1 MTEESKTKLDV
12 VLNALYESISF
23 KSGGS
28 PDLVKLKSLFVDG
41 ARLIRTDKEN
51 ITQMSVDDF
60 IQNYKSRIDSG
71 EIKEFSEFEISRKTD
86 NFGRIMQVFS
96 TYGTDFKTA
105 EGRLTMRGINSIQL
119 IEVDNDWK
127 VATILWYPE
136 DEDTKIPPKYIK

>member
-1 MTEESKTKLDV
+1 MTEETKAKLDV
-12 VLNALYESISF
+12 VLKALYESISF

-41 ARLIRTDKEN
+41 ARLIRADKEN
-51 ITQMSVDDF
+51 IAQMSVDDF
-60 IQNYKSRIDSG
+60 IQNYKGRIDNG

-119 IEVDNDWK
+119 IEVDNEWK

-136 DEDTKIPPKYIK
+136 NEDTKIPEKYIN